1 MSLADAV
8 EINRHGWLWPK
19 GDRYTWPTVKDE
31 LAEIPELAELCKNKR
46 VCVQAGGNGG
56 LWPDHLAQIFERV
69 YTFEPDPINFRCLV
83 HNVARENVVFMQ
95 AALGAG
101 PSFIAMDRW
110 CGPENPGA
118 NRVQDGGHIPVI
130 ALDSLQLTNVDLIQL
145 DIEGYELN
153 ALNGA
158 KETIDRCRPVVC
170 LELRNH
176 SYHFGTTDESIR
188 DFMRGRGYRQIKRVF
203 FDEFWAPAD

>member
-1 MSLADAV
+1 MLTEAV
-8 EINRHGWLWPK
+8 EMNEHGWLWPK
-19 GDRYTWPTVKDE
+19 GDRFTWPTVKEE
-31 LAEIPELAELCKNKR
+31 LAEIPELVALCKEKR

-56 LWPDHLAQIFERV
+56 LWPDHLAQIFETV

-83 HNVARENVVFMQ
+83 HNVARENVVFTQ

-101 PSFIAMDRW
+101 SSFIAMDRW

-118 NRVQDGGHIPVI
+118 NRVQKGGHIPVI
-130 ALDSLQLTNVDLIQL
+130 ALDALQLTDVDLIQL

-153 ALNGA
+153 ALTGA
-158 KETIDRCRPVVC
+158 RDTIERNRPVVC

-176 SYHFGTTDESIR
+176 AHHYGASDENIR
-188 DFMRGRGYRQIKRVF
+188 QFMRDLGYRLVKRAF
-203 FDEFWAPAD
+203 HDEFWAPA